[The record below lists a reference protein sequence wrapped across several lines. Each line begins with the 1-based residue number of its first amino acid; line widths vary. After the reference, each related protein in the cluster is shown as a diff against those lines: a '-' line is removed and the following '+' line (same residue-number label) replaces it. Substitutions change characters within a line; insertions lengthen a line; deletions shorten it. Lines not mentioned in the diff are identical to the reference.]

1 MEEKLEEINMIK
13 DYISIDIENPNARG
27 NSICSIGI
35 IIVKDNKIVDEKYSL
50 INPEDRFDINN
61 SNITGLNY
69 ADVKDAP
76 TFKEYWKSIKE
87 LFENKIIVG
96 HNIAYD
102 LTVIAKTLERYD
114 IEMPVFN
121 YYCTLKL
128 SRKFIK
134 ANSYSLN
141 SLCDLL
147 NVNLENH
154 HNALEDA
161 KASQKI
167 FKYLDN
173 NNYIGTSEKF
183 EFESKILDKLDS
195 KLETNINTLYG
206 IIKGIT
212 YDGIIDSN
220 EIEKLKSWLEDN
232 RLYKQYSLFNRI
244 INKLEEIL
252 DDNII
257 TEYERIELEKLVTSI
272 NSSKMYSESTL
283 ALQILNGI
291 LDGIVCNQK
300 VNQKEIDNLNI
311 WLKQNDY
318 LKDVY
323 PYDKILFE
331 VSKVLEDGVLTEE
344 ESNYI
349 LSVFNEIVHP
359 DFNIDEKIDFDGKTF
374 CLTGEFKT
382 ATKQEISKRLQD
394 LGAIEKTG
402 VSSKIDYLIIGGVG
416 SDAWK
421 FGKIGGKQAKAQEL
435 NEKGANIKIIDEDS
449 LKI

>member
-1 MEEKLEEINMIK
+1 MIK

-35 IIVKDNKIVDEKYSL
+35 IVVKNNKVVDEEYAL

-76 TFKEYWKSIKE
+76 TFKDYWECIKE
-87 LFENKIIVG
+87 LLENNIIVG
-96 HNIAYD
+96 HNITYD
-102 LTVIAKTLERYD
+102 LTVIAKALERYD
-114 IEMPVFN
+114 IEVPIFN

-128 SRKFIK
+128 SRNLINT
-134 ANSYSLN
+134 NSYSLDN
-141 SLCDLL
+141 LCNLL
-147 NVNLENH
+147 NINLENH
-154 HNALEDA
+154 HNALDDA
-161 KASQKI
+161 RASQKI
-167 FKYLDN
+167 FEYLNYN
-173 NNYIGTSEKF
+173 NDIGSCEKF
-183 EFESKILDKLDS
+183 EFESKVLNRIDS

-206 IIKGIT
+206 IIKVIN
-212 YDGIIDSN
+212 YDGIIDDK
-220 EIEKLKSWLEDN
+220 EIEKLKSWVEDN
-232 RLYKQYSLFNRI
+232 RLYKQYSVFNRI
-244 INKLEEIL
+244 INKLDEIL
-252 DDNII
+252 EDNKI
-257 TEYERIELEKLVTSI
+257 TEYERIELEKIVTSI
-272 NSSKMYSESTL
+272 NNSKIYSESTL

-323 PYDKILFE
+323 PYDKVLLE
-331 VSKVLEDGVLTEE
+331 VSMVLEDGVLTEE

-359 DFNIDEKIDFDGKTF
+359 DLNNDGNIDFEGKTF

-402 VSSKIDYLIIGGVG
+402 VSSKLNYLIIGSVG

>member
-1 MEEKLEEINMIK
+1 MIK
-13 DYISIDIENPNARG
+13 DYISVDIENPNTRG

-35 IIVKDNKIVDEKYSL
+35 IIVKDNKIIDKKYSL

-61 SNITGLNY
+61 SKITGLTY

-76 TFKEYWKSIKE
+76 TFKEYWKIIE
-87 LFENKIIVG
+87 DLFKNNVIVG
-96 HNIAYD
+96 HNITYD
-102 LTVIAKTLERYD
+102 LSVISKALERYD
-114 IEMPVFN
+114 IDAPVFN

-128 SRKFIK
+128 SRKYINT
-134 ANSYSLN
+134 NSYSLD

-147 NVNLENH
+147 KINLDNH

-161 KASQKI
+161 LASQQI
-167 FKYLDN
+167 FEYLNKRND
-173 NNYIGTSEKF
+173 IGNSEKF
-183 EFESKILDKLDS
+183 EFINKVSDSMDS

-206 IIKGIT
+206 IIKGIN
-212 YDGIIDSN
+212 YDGIIDDK
-220 EIEKLKSWLEDN
+220 EIEKLRLWVEDN
-232 RLYKQYSLFNRI
+232 RLYKQYSLFDRI
-244 INKLEEIL
+244 INKLEEIIE
-252 DDNII
+252 DNVI

-272 NSSKMYSESTL
+272 NESKMYSESTL

-300 VNQKEIDNLNI
+300 VNQKEIENLNI
-311 WLKQNDY
+311 WLRQNDY

-323 PYDKILFE
+323 PYDKVLLE
-331 VSKVLEDGVLTEE
+331 VNKVLEDGILTEE

-349 LSVFNEIVHP
+349 FDTFNEIVNP
-359 DFNIDEKIDFDGKTF
+359 DFSDDENIDFNGKTF
-374 CLTGEFKT
+374 CLTGEFKC
-382 ATKQEISKRLQD
+382 ATKQEISKKLQE
-394 LGAIEKTG
+394 LGGTEKKG
-402 VSSKIDYLIIGGVG
+402 VSSKLDYLIVGGVG

>member
-1 MEEKLEEINMIK
+1 MIK

-35 IIVKDNKIVDEKYSL
+35 IVVKNKKVVDEKYSL

-69 ADVKDAP
+69 SDVKDAP

-87 LFENKIIVG
+87 LFENNIIVG
-96 HNIAYD
+96 HNITYD
-102 LTVIAKTLERYD
+102 LTVIAKALERYD
-114 IEMPVFN
+114 IEVPIFN

-128 SRKFIK
+128 SRNFIK
-134 ANSYSLN
+134 TNSYSLN

-167 FKYLDN
+167 FEYLDYN
-173 NNYIGTSEKF
+173 NDIGTSEKF
-183 EFESKILDKLDS
+183 EFESKLLDKLDS

-206 IIKGIT
+206 IIKGIN
-212 YDGIIDSN
+212 YDGIIDDK
-220 EIEKLKSWLEDN
+220 EIRKLKFWIEDN
-232 RLYKQYSLFNRI
+232 RLYKQYLLFDRI
-244 INKLEEIL
+244 ISKLEEIL

-272 NSSKMYSESTL
+272 NSSKIYSESTL
-283 ALQILNGI
+283 SLQVLNGI
-291 LDGIVCNQK
+291 LDGITCNQK
-300 VNQKEIDNLNI
+300 VNQKEIDSLNI

-323 PYDKILFE
+323 PYDKVLLE
-331 VSKVLEDGVLTEE
+331 VSKVLEDGVLTAE

-349 LSVFNEIVHP
+349 LSIFNEIVHP
-359 DFNIDEKIDFDGKTF
+359 DFNNDENIDFNGKTF

-402 VSSKIDYLIIGGVG
+402 VSSKLNYLIIGGVG

-449 LKI
+449 LKIQ